1 VFHHAVVEA
10 LTQRAGAQHLDAR
23 REEQAGVEPAHHLS
37 LRQLA
42 EGDAVPHWQCRMADL
57 DSTRPDPPWFGRAKE
72 GEMAGPAPDPQ
83 DGGQKKTTPESIW
96 SKPPWLRA
104 LLIWGAIGI
113 FLLFF
118 GGVAAQGYMRLM
130 PCPAGTVCPAPH
142 ISKATLWGL
151 AYLSVGGGVA
161 LGLIGVALTLANPRG
176 PGWGFG
182 IVVIGTLLFL
192 VFVWPTA

>member
-1 VFHHAVVEA
+1 MA
-10 LTQRAGAQHLDAR
+10 
-23 REEQAGVEPAHHLS
+23 EPA
-37 LRQLA
+37 R
-42 EGDAVPHWQCRMADL
+42 
-57 DSTRPDPPWFGRAKE
+57 
-72 GEMAGPAPDPQ
+72 DPQ
-83 DGGQKKTTPESIW
+83 DGCQKKTTPESIW
-96 SKPPWLRA
+96 SKHPWLRA

-192 VFVWPTA
+192 VFVWPTPYKYYRVTDHLKEQRLIRVHRVTGDSDYVPKSKPPAAAAASANQN